1 MKHTLPDNSESVALD
16 NIRGELKNV
25 KLIGKGGMSH
35 VFRAWQPSLERFIV
49 VKRLKDDLI
58 QNPETAERFRRE
70 ARALASVLHQNI
82 AHVYDYVEKPGEA
95 FILMEYIEG
104 MDLSAII
111 EKAGGLPPAIAAC
124 ILLEVSKG
132 LAYIHE
138 RGLIH
143 RDVKPS
149 NIRVTNR
156 GEVKLMDFGIVLQV
170 ENTSLT
176 RPGVMVGSP
185 SYLSPEQIL
194 GDQVS
199 NRADIFLMGIVLY
212 EMLSGTRPFK
222 EDKSA
227 SIFQRIRESRYVQL
241 RQMEP
246 SVPRALERIVD
257 KCLRKEPARRYSKV
271 ESLIADLVE
280 FIGPTMSANPQK
292 YVIHFLEDQRL
303 MQTAVSF
310 EKFPTSSETSN
321 RRWWSH
327 WKSIAVVAALAIS
340 FGMGILSA
348 HFLIENGMQN
358 LIVIPGA
365 PQFSKPKPI
374 SGHGK

>member
-1 MKHTLPDNSESVALD
+1 MKHTLPDSDETTVVSNV
-16 NIRGELKNV
+16 RGELKNI
-25 KLIGKGGMSH
+25 KMIGKGGMSL
-35 VFRAWQPSLERFIV
+35 VFRAWQESLERFV
-49 VKRLKDDLI
+49 VIKRLKDELI
-58 QNPETAERFRRE
+58 ANPETAERFRRE

-82 AHVYDYVEKPGEA
+82 AHVYDYIEKPGEA

-111 EKAGGLPPAIAAC
+111 EKAGHLPADVAAC
-124 ILLEVSKG
+124 VLLEVSKG

-149 NIRVTNR
+149 NIRITNR

-194 GDQVS
+194 GDQVTD
-199 NRADIFLMGIVLY
+199 RADIFLLGIVCY
-212 EMLSGTRPFK
+212 EMLTGTRPFK
-222 EDKSA
+222 EERGA

-246 SVPRALERIVD
+246 TVPRSLERIVD
-257 KCLRKEPARRYSKV
+257 KCLRREPKRRYSKAD
-271 ESLIADLVE
+271 SLIADLEE
-280 FIGPTMSANPQK
+280 FLGPEVASNPQK
-292 YVIHFLEDQRL
+292 HIVRFLEDQGV
-303 MQTAVSF
+303 MQMAVSSD
-310 EKFPTSSETSN
+310 KYSDNETGN
-321 RRWWSH
+321 RRWWSR
-327 WKSIAVVAALAIS
+327 WKALAVVFTIAVAFGLGIFCAKTLLEPAATTVS
-340 FGMGILSA
+340 
-348 HFLIENGMQN
+348 
-358 LIVIPGA
+358 VPTT
-365 PQFSKPKPI
+365 QFAKPKPI
-374 SGHGK
+374 SK